1 MDIQEKLDSIEK
13 RRQEFLNQTLD
24 EKNTQLI
31 KETYNEYI
39 SAKEINEFAPKQLD
53 EAETNYF
60 KARYGLDY
68 IEKQKQKYKTESIH
82 MIKDKLASH
91 ETQLETLNESLN
103 NYKNTETYFKSI
115 NEVKAMHLA
124 KIKELIQKIRLSD
137 VHTNEQKA
145 IFKGQEED
153 TIRWYIITFNCFI
166 ASFTVYFLLDNRQ
179 NMKKSTIIQVAFLIS
194 SIFLIKYLLY
204 FIQKLFNYKLHFGY
218 DPMKS
223 KIPWVVY
230 TFFILVAI
238 WCWVYLDIFTLLSK
252 RTFIPV
258 TPPVNEAPGVPPTT
272 SIFAGITI
280 PVAIAIVVLI
290 TVIAVLLFLLF
301 I

>member
-1 MDIQEKLDSIEK
+1 MEIQEKLDSIEQ
-13 RRQEFLNQTLD
+13 RRQEFLNQTLA

-39 SAKEINEFAPKQLD
+39 SAKEIKDFAPKQLD

-68 IEKQKQKYKTESIH
+68 IDKQKQKYKTESIH

-91 ETQLETLNESLN
+91 EKQLETLNESLN
-103 NYKNTETYFKSI
+103 NYKNSETYAKSI
-115 NEVKAMHLA
+115 NAVKAMHLA
-124 KIKELIQKIRLSD
+124 KIKDLIQQIRLSD
-137 VHTNEQKA
+137 VHTNQQKA

-179 NMKKSTIIQVAFLIS
+179 NMKKTTIIQVAFLIS
-194 SIFLIKYLLY
+194 SIFLVKYLLY

-238 WCWVYLDIFTLLSK
+238 WCWIYLDIFTLLSK
-252 RTFIPV
+252 RTFTPV
-258 TPPVNEAPGVPPTT
+258 TPPVNNTNGVPTT